1 MIARRIVAAIAAII
15 VAALVVGNAA
25 VQSLAVTKPATAARI
40 WADHP
45 ATEISLAMTEIA
57 RAAHDRR
64 AVPSSVFELMGD
76 AASKEPLAP
85 EPFLVRG
92 VQAQLAGDR
101 ATAQKAFEA
110 AQWRDPRSLP
120 AAYFL
125 AERYFQKGDV
135 DRGLREIAAVARLAP
150 NGESTVGPYL
160 AIYARNPANWPKLR
174 TLLRA
179 NPRLADTTLV
189 ALASNV
195 ATVPAVLSLAD
206 PRQPTAQAQWLAPLI
221 NTLTSAGQYARART
235 IWGRSAAVHP
245 GELIHDASFTDKA
258 APPPF
263 NWSLTSSG
271 VGLAERQSGGR
282 LRVLFYGQDD
292 GILATQLLLLEPGKY
307 ELSMR
312 LLGDAARA
320 KLLTWSIWCDKA
332 GAPISSVTIDA
343 ATHGWRFEVPSGCA
357 AQWLKLSG
365 SSSDIAEQVDVSIT
379 ALKLERV
386 KAGA

>member
-15 VAALVVGNAA
+15 VATLVVRNAA
-25 VQSLAVTKPATAARI
+25 VQRLAIVKPATAARI
-40 WADHP
+40 WARHP
-45 ATEISLAMTEIA
+45 TAEISLAMTEIA
-57 RAAHDRR
+57 QAAHDRR
-64 AVPSSVFELMGD
+64 DVPPPVFEMMSD
-76 AASKEPLAP
+76 AASREPLAP

-101 ATAQKAFEA
+101 ATAQEAFEA

-189 ALASNV
+189 ALASNI

-206 PRQPTAQAQWLAPLI
+206 FRQPTDQAQWLAPLL
-221 NTLTSAGQYARART
+221 NTLTTAGQYAKART
-235 IWGRSAAVHP
+235 IWGRSAAVRP
-245 GELIHDASFTDKA
+245 GELIHDASFNDNA
-258 APPPF
+258 SPPPF

-271 VGLAERQSGGR
+271 VGLAERQPGGR

-292 GILATQLLLLEPGKY
+292 GILATQLLLLEPGTY
-307 ELSMR
+307 RLSMQ
-312 LLGDAARA
+312 LLGDAAKA
-320 KLLTWSIWCDKA
+320 KSLNWSIWCDK
-332 GAPISSVTIDA
+332 GPAPISSVTVDS
-343 ATHGWRFEVPSGCA
+343 ATRGWRFEVPSGCA

-365 SSSDIAEQVDVSIT
+365 SSSDIAEQVDISIA

-386 KAGA
+386 KTGA

>member
-1 MIARRIVAAIAAII
+1 
-15 VAALVVGNAA
+15 
-25 VQSLAVTKPATAARI
+25 
-40 WADHP
+40 
-45 ATEISLAMTEIA
+45 
-57 RAAHDRR
+57 
-64 AVPSSVFELMGD
+64 VFKLMGD

-150 NGESTVGPYL
+150 NGEGTVAPYL
-160 AIYARNPANWPKLR
+160 AIYARDPANWPRLR
-174 TLLRA
+174 ALFRA
-179 NPRLADTTLV
+179 NPGLADSTLIV
-189 ALASNV
+189 LASN
-195 ATVPAVLSLAD
+195 ATTTPAVLALTDQRTPSAD
-206 PRQPTAQAQWLAPLI
+206 EGWLPPLL
-221 NTLTSAGQYARART
+221 NTLTSAGQYAKARSIWART
-235 IWGRSAAVHP
+235 AAAIHP
-245 GELIHDASFTDKA
+245 GELIHDASFNDKSS
-258 APPPF
+258 PPPF
-263 NWSLTSSG
+263 NWTLTSSG

-386 KAGA
+386 KTGA